1 LLVGSRVLRLCS
13 IWCGAAVLAGSLGIP
28 EALAAPLA
36 GSGAGARQVLP
47 SSTWMASAAR
57 HMAEHEY
64 RANANEQGLQAP
76 NRRHNLRTYFEPTGI
91 RVHDRSAPGEPR
103 LLSLELIGVGRGDQL
118 AAVPPGRVVSA
129 GPRVEIRRPGLVEWF
144 LNSPGGLEQ
153 GFTLARRP
161 AGDRPLVL
169 VLALSGA
176 RASLAGP
183 ELQIETHTGRR
194 LVYGEL
200 AVEDADG
207 SAVEAHFEAPG
218 EGRIAL
224 AVDDRSARYP
234 LTIDPLLTD
243 PPTADTELESNQ
255 LGALFGTSVAGAGD
269 VNGDGYDDVI
279 VGAEEYDD
287 GSFNEGAAFL
297 FLGSATGIPDGN
309 PASPGVTQL
318 EGNQGSALFGTS
330 VAGAGDVNDDGYDD
344 VIVGAQQYDAGQ
356 NDEGAAFIFLGSPA
370 GIPDG
375 NPGSPG
381 VTQLESNEISAFLG
395 GSVAGAGDVNDDGY
409 DDVIVGAEQWNG
421 TPSIFDQGAAFVFLG
436 SAAGIPDGN
445 PGSADAQIE
454 SGQFGA
460 LLGGRV
466 AGAGDVDGDGY
477 ADVIVGAERYDNG
490 HTDEG
495 AAFLFLGSA
504 AGIPDGNPAS
514 PGVTQ
519 LEGNQTDAR
528 FGGSVATAGDVDGD
542 GYADVIVGANRYD
555 AGTLNEGAAF
565 VFLGSAS
572 GIANGNPSTAD
583 TQLESNQGSAL
594 FGASVAGAGDV
605 DGDGYDDVI
614 VGAPQY
620 DVPPDLFNEGSA
632 FVFFGSA
639 SAIPDSHPGSV
650 DVIQIEGDQPGGT
663 LGAAVAAAGDVNGDG
678 AGDVIVG
685 AELYDKPDISEGA
698 AFVYLPEPSQH
709 VMLLTGLAFLLVVG
723 RRRIWA
729 RR

>member
-1 LLVGSRVLRLCS
+1 LRVGSRVLRLCS

-47 SSTWMASAAR
+47 GSTWMASAAR
-57 HMAEHEY
+57 HMAEREY
-64 RANANEQGLQAP
+64 RADANEQGLQAP

-91 RVHDRSAPGEPR
+91 RVHDRAATGEPR
-103 LLSLELIGVGRGDQL
+103 LLSLELVGVGRGDQL

-129 GPRVEIRRPGLVEWF
+129 GPRVEIRRPGLVEWY

-161 AGDRPLVL
+161 PGDRPLVL

-183 ELQIETHTGRR
+183 ELQIEAHTGRR

-207 SAVEAHFEAPG
+207 NAVEAHFEVSA
-218 EGRIAL
+218 EGHIAL
-224 AVDDRSARYP
+224 VADDRSARYP
-234 LTIDPLLTD
+234 LTIDPLLTA
-243 PPTADTELESNQ
+243 TADTQLESDQ
-255 LGALFGTSVAGAGD
+255 AGA
-269 VNGDGYDDVI
+269 
-279 VGAEEYDD
+279 
-287 GSFNEGAAFL
+287 F
-297 FLGSATGIPDGN
+297 
-309 PASPGVTQL
+309 
-318 EGNQGSALFGTS
+318 FGTS

-344 VIVGAQQYDAGQ
+344 VIVGAEEYDAGSF
-356 NDEGAAFIFLGSPA
+356 NEGAVFLFLGSA
-370 GIPDG
+370 SGIPDS
-375 NPGSPG
+375 NPASPG
-381 VTQLESNEISAFLG
+381 VTQLEGDQSGALFGTSVAGAGDVNDDGYADVIVGAQEYDAGETNEGAAFLFLGSASGIADGNPSTADTQLESDQIGAFLG

-409 DDVIVGAEQWNG
+409 DDVIIGAEQWNG
-421 TPSIFDQGAAFVFLG
+421 PTFDEGAAFVFLG
-436 SAAGIPDGN
+436 SASGIGASCTGTPPRCR
-445 PGSADAQIE
+445 PGDADTQIE
-454 SGQFGA
+454 SDQLGA

-466 AGAGDVDGDGY
+466 AGAGDVNGDGY
-477 ADVIVGAERYDNG
+477 ADVIVGAELYDNG

-495 AAFLFLGSA
+495 GAFVFLGSA
-504 AGIPDGNPAS
+504 SGISSGNPGTANAVLD
-514 PGVTQ
+514 GGQ
-519 LEGNQTDAR
+519 NAAF
-528 FGGSVATAGDVDGD
+528 FGGAVAGAGDVNGD
-542 GYADVIVGANRYD
+542 LYSDVIAGADAYD

-572 GIANGNPSTAD
+572 GISSGDASAAD

-605 DGDGYDDVI
+605 NGDGYDDVI
-614 VGAPQY
+614 IGAPQY
-620 DVPPDLFNEGSA
+620 DAPTFNEGAA
-632 FVFFGSA
+632 FVFLGGA
-639 SAIPDSHPGSV
+639 GGIPNGNPTTADTQLES
-650 DVIQIEGDQPGGT
+650 DQSGALLGT
-663 LGAAVAAAGDVNGDG
+663 AVAAAGDVDGDG
-678 AGDVIVG
+678 GADVIVG
-685 AELYDKPDISEGA
+685 AELYDNGQTNEGA